1 MVIGWSLLMG
11 EKEHPASS
19 SEQKKE
25 TAKTILIFCDLIENP
40 PVYFPTW
47 SQQQKH
53 GPRDGT
59 AKQSPSGSTGIL
71 YRTLLCGPVPLSNFS
86 PLLNLAPW
94 RLLIQLR
101 VYAIIKSSWGPLC
114 SSLAAQTERSFCFPM
129 ISNKKPGSPSLI
141 SGLGRTYAPFGHACI
156 YTLQDFR
163 VFVPPNSP

>member
-1 MVIGWSLLMG
+1 MVR
-11 EKEHPASS
+11 
-19 SEQKKE
+19 E
-25 TAKTILIFCDLIENP
+25 T
-40 PVYFPTW
+40 V
-47 SQQQKH
+47 QQ
-53 GPRDGT
+53 
-59 AKQSPSGSTGIL
+59 KQSPSGSTGVL

-141 SGLGRTYAPFGHACI
+141 SGLGRTYAPFGHACT
-156 YTLQDFR
+156 YTLQNFR
-163 VFVPPNSP
+163 VFVPPNSPRIEGKPKFLPKAPERGGPSRQGGSENEKNTCLDAHAALHIRFGRM